1 MTDEERI
8 ARVARGDRR
17 ALEQLYDQY
26 ERLVY
31 SFAIKLVHDPH
42 LAEEVV
48 QDVFMRVWT
57 QASRYDPERGRF
69 SSWLINMTRN
79 LTIDRIR
86 AARARGMVPLV
97 RPDDT
102 EREVVDTDAP
112 DLADTTVTA
121 LHVRE
126 ALSVLS
132 ADQREA
138 LDLSFWYGYSHSE
151 IARRIKVPLGTV
163 KSRLHHALLK
173 LRTALNAE
181 SRGEG
186 INRGSR

>member
-1 MTDEERI
+1 MTDDERV

-31 SFAIKLVHDPH
+31 SFALKIMGDPH

-57 QASRYDPERGRF
+57 HAAKYDRDRGRF

-79 LTIDRIR
+79 LAIDRLR
-86 AARARGMVPLV
+86 SARARGMLSLV

-102 EREVVDTDAP
+102 EREVTDAALP
-112 DLADTTVTA
+112 DLADMAVTSI
-121 LHVRE
+121 HVRE
-126 ALSVLS
+126 ALAVLS
-132 ADQREA
+132 PDQREA
-138 LDLSFWYGYSHSE
+138 LDLAYWYGYTHSE

-181 SRGEG
+181 GRGEE

>member
-8 ARVARGDRR
+8 ARVARGDKR

-31 SFAIKLVHDPH
+31 SFALKIILDPQ

-57 QASRYDPERGRF
+57 QAVRYEPERGRF

-79 LTIDRIR
+79 LTIDRLR
-86 AARARGMVPLV
+86 SARTRGLV
-97 RPDDT
+97 SLMRSDES
-102 EREVVDTDAP
+102 EREVADHAASG
-112 DLADTTVTA
+112 LADTIITS

-126 ALSVLS
+126 VLTVLS
-132 ADQREA
+132 PDQREA
-138 LDLSFWYGYSHSE
+138 LDLAYWHGLTHSE
-151 IARRIKVPLGTV
+151 IARRIKAPLGTV
-163 KSRLHHALLK
+163 KSRLHHALIK
-173 LRTALNAE
+173 LRAALQTE
-181 SRGEG
+181 GREEG
-186 INRGSR
+186 ITRGSR